1 MAASPFVIEIKTATF
16 QQDVIERSLKV
27 PVVLDLWA
35 PWCGPCRQLTPIL
48 EQLATE
54 YNGRF
59 ILGKVNTEEEQQ
71 IAAAFRVQSIP
82 FVVAF
87 VNGQPVDQFMG
98 VLPEAQIREWLDA
111 LMPSPAQVLV
121 QDGLALE
128 ETDPRGA
135 EGKYREALQLE
146 PDADM
151 IRTRLA
157 KVLLLQNRFDEC
169 RSVLEELKKKN
180 VDLDPDSA
188 RIESELDVRQSAL
201 ETGGVDQARLAAE
214 ADPSNVSAQIHY
226 ADALAAAQQHRK
238 ALELLLDMIQRDK
251 LGAGVEAKAT
261 MLKIFDMLGP
271 SSELTGEFRRKLSTA
286 LY

>member
-1 MAASPFVIEIKTATF
+1 MTASPFVFDVTTAAF

-35 PWCGPCRQLTPIL
+35 PWCGPCRQLTPVL
-48 EQLATE
+48 EKLATE

-59 ILGKVNTEEEQQ
+59 VLGKVNTEEEQQ

-98 VLPEAQIREWLDA
+98 VLPEPQIREWLDA
-111 LMPSPAQVLV
+111 LMPSPAQVLL
-121 QDGLALE
+121 QDGLVLE
-128 ETDPRGA
+128 ESDPRGA
-135 EGKYREALQLE
+135 EAKYREALQLE

-157 KVLLLQNRFDEC
+157 KVLLLQRRFDEC
-169 RSVLEELKKKN
+169 RSILDELKKKK
-180 VDLDPDSA
+180 VDLDPESA
-188 RIESELDVRQSAL
+188 RIESELDVRQAAL
-201 ETGGVDQARLAAE
+201 ETGGVDQARAAAE
-214 ADPSNVSAQIHY
+214 AEPGNVAAQIAY

-238 ALELLLDMIQRDK
+238 ALELLLGMVQRDK
-251 LGAGVEAKAT
+251 LGAGVEAKVT

-271 SSELTGEFRRKLSTA
+271 VSELTSEYRRKLSTA

>member
-1 MAASPFVIEIKTATF
+1 MADSPHVLNITAAKF
-16 QQDVIERSLKV
+16 QEDVIERSLKV

-48 EQLATE
+48 EKLATE

-59 ILGKVNTEEEQQ
+59 VLGKINTDEEQQ
-71 IAAAFRVQSIP
+71 LAAAFRVQSIP

-98 VLPEAQIREWLDA
+98 IMPEAEIRQWIDA
-111 LMPSPAQVLV
+111 LMPSPAQVLL
-121 QDGLALE
+121 QDALAIE
-128 ETDPRGA
+128 ETDPRTA

-146 PDADM
+146 PEADM
-151 IRTRLA
+151 IRTRIA
-157 KVLLLQNRFDEC
+157 KVLLLQKRFDEC
-169 RSVLEELKKKN
+169 RAVLEELKRKN
-180 VDLDPDSA
+180 VELDPDSA
-188 RIESELDVRQSAL
+188 RIESELDVLQAAL
-201 ETGGVDQARLAAE
+201 ETGGVEQARLAAE
-214 ADPSNVSAQIHY
+214 ANPNDVSAQIHY

-238 ALELLLDMIQRDK
+238 ALELLLDMVQRDK

-271 SSELTGEFRRKLSTA
+271 ASELTSEFRRKLSTA